1 MKTKFVLLAMIV
13 LSFCALHTIDGK
25 AAEKATTDGLVIE
38 QLSGSDMQYALELI
52 GSIRFENEEMF
63 LYNNKGEVLGNTP
76 INNIG
81 KIVFATTTEGTTSID
96 NARSSTN
103 IRIYPNPTQD
113 ILIIDGLPQGQ
124 TIRVYNM
131 QGQILTSVLI
141 DGLNAKIN
149 LANLQQ
155 GTYLLQIGAE
165 IVKIIKH

>member
-81 KIVFATTTEGTTSID
+81 KIIFSPMTDDTTSID
-96 NARSSTN
+96 NAHASN
-103 IRIYPNPTQD
+103 VRIYPNPTQD
-113 ILIIDGLPQGQ
+113 ILIIDGAPQGQ
-124 TIRVYNM
+124 TLRLYNI
-131 QGQILTSVLI
+131 QGQILTSAQI
-141 DGLNAKIN
+141 NGLNTEIN
-149 LANLQQ
+149 VANLQQ